1 MKMSAYIYRFATQET
16 NGLLLYNGRYNEMHD
31 FIALEIINAQVQ
43 FSFSLGGAEITTVRS
58 HVDGGV
64 TDGNFHEVFISYVNR
79 VSKPIKRYNFNF
91 SYHIFLLFL
100 GISLGDLGSF
110 TQSFSVHNLPLATLF
125 LPHLLQP
132 IFHTSAL
139 LVIIE
144 NC

>member
-79 VSKPIKRYNFNF
+79 VSKPIEINVQ
-91 SYHIFLLFL
+91 I
-100 GISLGDLGSF
+100 
-110 TQSFSVHNLPLATLF
+110 
-125 LPHLLQP
+125 
-132 IFHTSAL
+132 
-139 LVIIE
+139 
-144 NC
+144 